1 MPPKEKFQFEREM
14 TKAELKVMRN
24 WEDIGNRRGWKGL
37 PDDTLGRIRLYIHEM
52 FALEHW
58 RKRDGGK
65 GVSVVKITVRTDAHS
80 STLENTLISIF
91 LAWKQD

>member
-1 MPPKEKFQFEREM
+1 M

-37 PDDTLGRIRLYIHEM
+37 PDGTLRRIRLYIHEM